1 MSDIHVGK
9 PAYTLFI
16 WISVSPRAAYWVE
29 KSVVETMAITKPSG
43 DVRRCVFR
51 YSSPSIGILNGIW
64 HASCSNSSSWLLSV
78 PAACDHGRRKIG
90 EFQVKCR
97 YLQKQQKLV
106 PIEKPQFS
114 QLIFYF
120 SIVLNLFVY
129 LIQINFFK
137 IPLVL
142 PVLIV
147 ISASYHTLK
156 SQNNSIVD
164 VSFTCCQWQVRL
176 AVLLQAKLK
185 NVTHFEKYVIF
196 DVKFESK

>member
-29 KSVVETMAITKPSG
+29 KSVVEPMAITKPSG

-51 YSSPSIGILNGIW
+51 YSSSSIGILNGIW

-90 EFQVKCR
+90 ESQVKCR

-120 SIVLNLFVY
+120 SILLNLFVY
-129 LIQINFFK
+129 LIQINFF
-137 IPLVL
+137 
-142 PVLIV
+142 
-147 ISASYHTLK
+147 
-156 SQNNSIVD
+156 QNTFD
-164 VSFTCCQWQVRL
+164 VSSVHCDQCLIPYSQVPNQFNCWRFFHLLPMATSAAGRSFTNKIENRHSFRKICHLWR
-176 AVLLQAKLK
+176 
-185 NVTHFEKYVIF
+185 
-196 DVKFESK
+196 